1 MNAQT
6 LYVSQG
12 LGKVHSLRCRA
23 PTFSSSRRDRASAS
37 RQDHAVRWDVRIPPN
52 RLACTQAKRLFSFP
66 ILDGAGTPVRML
78 ALDVSSAANQETIL

>member
-12 LGKVHSLRCRA
+12 PGIVHGVEHPGSHPLGAIAPALRVWKA
-23 PTFSSSRRDRASAS
+23 E
-37 RQDHAVRWDVRIPPN
+37 V
-52 RLACTQAKRLFSFP
+52 LFSRP
-66 ILDGAGTPVRML
+66 NLGETGTPVRML